1 MLVTGWLENSFKTL
15 SVRQTEILCVLYIIM
30 KLTEVFRCVYC
41 SANAVSSRDGLDTE
55 TGTESLLS
63 HRRERERERARRRAR
78 ETEREYY
85 QPGTDGSQKRNYL
98 VISNL
103 LLFSTSSF
111 NSHTPHK
118 SITKKCAREVDM
130 YEKRSLGLKWY
141 MFNCSY
147 VKAKREQVHCMSAF
161 LELLNSNCPSF
172 LLLLWLS
179 GLKYNRRVC
188 CSHC

>member
-1 MLVTGWLENSFKTL
+1 MLVSGWLENSFETL
-15 SVRQTEILCVLYIIM
+15 SARQTEILCVLYIIM

-118 SITKKCAREVDM
+118 SITKKCGREVDM
-130 YEKRSLGLKWY
+130 YENRSLGLKWY

-147 VKAKREQVHCMSAF
+147 VKAKSSLYVSVFGIVGQ
-161 LELLNSNCPSF
+161 
-172 LLLLWLS
+172 
-179 GLKYNRRVC
+179 
-188 CSHC
+188 